1 MSNTCI
7 LFLAVNAI
15 FMIVT
20 DCYFVKA
27 MPDQINN
34 FLLGA
39 MGRNVDTKVRTELL
53 LTERDL
59 KVVCLTSGADGEGG
73 SLWMVPLLMCQ

>member
-20 DCYFVKA
+20 DYYFVKA

-34 FLLGA
+34 FL
-39 MGRNVDTKVRTELL
+39 
-53 LTERDL
+53 
-59 KVVCLTSGADGEGG
+59 
-73 SLWMVPLLMCQ
+73 